1 MKNKYI
7 GKRSNNMLFFRKN
20 FYKVDKIVLFVKKK
34 RGEFTSLF
42 PTILLAARI
51 KRYHLSGT

>member
-1 MKNKYI
+1 
-7 GKRSNNMLFFRKN
+7 MLFFRKN